1 MADSDTPTSPDLFAG
16 ATISRLLNI
25 TERRLRQLAAEGV
38 IPKAD
43 RGRYPLAATVRGY
56 VIYLQQTGS
65 TENIDPDKLEP
76 FKRRAHY
83 QAEVEKLALGVKSGE
98 LIPRAE
104 VEREFARIY
113 DVIARFLDVLPDR
126 LERAGM
132 VDPQAAERIV
142 LWSNQARIELHSEI
156 VPTED
161 SPAASA

>member
-1 MADSDTPTSPDLFAG
+1 VTDTQTGSSDKLPG
-16 ATISRLLNI
+16 AALARLLNI
-25 TERRLRQLAAEGV
+25 SLRRIQQLAKEGV
-38 IPKAD
+38 LPKSEKGSYA
-43 RGRYPLAATVRGY
+43 LAASVRGY
-56 VIYLQQTGS
+56 VIYLQQTGVVDGV
-65 TENIDPDKLEP
+65 DPDRLEP

-83 QAEVEKLALGVKSGE
+83 QAEVEKLTLGVKSGE